1 MIQEFREHKKQEL
14 KEAQKREER
23 LRFGIVLGGLM
34 LFACAIIGKLV
45 MVQIVEAHEYQKRA
59 KRQYEYQVPLKAMR
73 GQILD
78 RNGRQL
84 ATSLSVRS
92 FAADPKIVANADTV
106 AQTFSKLF
114 DKPKSYYLK
123 KLKEKSRF
131 VWLERHVPTSI
142 AKQISEK
149 HLAGVIEMKEV
160 SRHYQNLAE
169 HVIGFTDS
177 DQRGI
182 SGLEKQF
189 DSLLAGKD
197 GYMMMQ
203 RTATGYA
210 FPAIGAKQEEPIN
223 GANIEL
229 TIDSDVQAIVEDELN
244 KGLTNAGA
252 SAGIAIVMD
261 VQTGEILAMANA
273 PEFDANKK
281 STYTPEATRNR
292 AVTDAFEPGS
302 TFKLVMATAALDL
315 GVIKPDDKVD
325 GTLSGKWKIKNR
337 FITDHEAVGTT
348 TFRNAIAHSSNIVAA
363 KVGLKIGKE
372 KFYEY
377 AKSFG
382 FGEKTGIGLIGEVSG
397 LLKPLSQWSSISLAW
412 MAHGYEVLTTPIQ
425 MLVAYA
431 TLANNGMR
439 MKPFFVQRIV
449 DANGN
454 VLYYNKSEA
463 VKRVMKKE
471 TAEIVRD
478 LFKTVVDSGTGM
490 TARIEGVRVAGK
502 TGTAQL
508 LTNGNYRSGN
518 YVSSFVG
525 FYPVEKPAIAT
536 LVMMINPTKGYYGS
550 TTAAPVFAKINSK
563 ILSVLEPEMRD
574 EILQFATHKESAM
587 RKFLDTTKTVVVP
600 NVCGLSLE
608 EAKEILRLHQLDFKR
623 ENDSKGVVVAQ
634 GIVPESRVNVWTKVP
649 LTFAEEAK
657 VPSLVGLRAD
667 RAIYAAEQL
676 GLNVQVQGSGSK
688 VSAQSLKAG
697 SQIRQDVPF
706 VLTMSK

>member
-1 MIQEFREHKKQEL
+1 MQEFREHRKQEAQA
-14 KEAQKREER
+14 AQKREET

-34 LFACAIIGKLV
+34 LFAVAIIAKLV
-45 MVQIVEAHEYQKRA
+45 MVQIVEAHDYQKRA

-84 ATSLSVRS
+84 ATSLLVRS
-92 FAADPKIVANADTV
+92 FAADPKVIDNADTI
-106 AQTFSKLF
+106 AQTFARLF
-114 DKPKSYYLK
+114 DKPKSYYLQ

-131 VWLERHVPTSI
+131 VWLERHVPAAL
-142 AKQISEK
+142 AKAISEK
-149 HLAGVIEMKEV
+149 HFAGIIEMKEV
-160 SRHYQNLAE
+160 SRHYENLAE
-169 HVIGFTDS
+169 QVIGFTDS
-177 DQRGI
+177 DHRGI

-197 GYMMMQ
+197 GYMTMQ

-210 FPAIGAKQEEPIN
+210 FPAIGAKQEEAIN
-223 GANIEL
+223 GATIEL
-229 TIDSDVQAIVEDELN
+229 TIDTDVQAIVEDELS
-244 KGLTNAGA
+244 KGMINTGA
-252 SAGIAIVMD
+252 SAGVAIVMD
-261 VQTGEILAMANA
+261 VQTGEILALANA

-292 AVTDAFEPGS
+292 AVTDVFEPGS

-325 GTLSGKWKIKNR
+325 GTISGKWKIKNR
-337 FITDHEAVGTT
+337 TITDHEAIGTT
-348 TFRNAIAHSSNIVAA
+348 TFRNAIARSSNIVAA
-363 KVGLKIGKE
+363 KVGLEIGKE
-372 KFYEY
+372 KFYDY
-377 AKSFG
+377 AKAFG
-382 FGEKTGIGLIGEVSG
+382 FGEKTGVGLIGEASG
-397 LLKPLSQWSSISLAW
+397 LLKPVSQWSSITLPW
-412 MAHGYEVLTTPIQ
+412 MAHGYEVMVTPMQ

-431 TLANNGMR
+431 ALANNGMR

-449 DANGN
+449 SANGD

-471 TAEIVRD
+471 TAEIARD

-490 TARIEGVRVAGK
+490 TARLEGIEVAGK

-525 FYPVEKPAIAT
+525 FYPVQKPVIAT

-550 TTAAPVFAKINSK
+550 TTAAPVFANINSK

-574 EILQFATHKESAM
+574 EILQFATHKESATK
-587 RKFLDTTKTVVVP
+587 KFLDTTKTVAVP
-600 NVCGLSLE
+600 NVCGLSAE
-608 EAKEILRLHQLDFKR
+608 EAKELLRLHQLDFKK
-623 ENDSKGVVVAQ
+623 ENDAKGVVVAQ
-634 GIVPESRVNVWTKVP
+634 GIAADSRVSVWTKVP
-649 LTFAEEAK
+649 LTFADEAK
-657 VPSLVGLRAD
+657 VPSLIGLRAD
-667 RAIYAAEQL
+667 RAIHVAEQL
-676 GLNVQVQGSGSK
+676 GLDVQVQGNGSK

-697 SQIRQDVPF
+697 SEVRQAVPF
-706 VLTMSK
+706 ILTMSQ

>member
-1 MIQEFREHKKQEL
+1 MQEFREHKKEESQA
-14 KEAQKREER
+14 AQKREET
-23 LRFGIVLGGLM
+23 LRFGVVLGGLM
-34 LFACAIIGKLV
+34 LFALAIIGKLA
-45 MVQIVEAHEYQKRA
+45 MVQIVEAQEYQKRA
-59 KRQYEYQVPLKAMR
+59 KRQYEYRVPIKAIR

-92 FAADPKIVANADTV
+92 FAADPKVVANADTV
-106 AQTFSKLF
+106 AQTFATYF
-114 DKPKSYYLK
+114 DKPKSYYLA

-131 VWLERHVPTSI
+131 VWLERQVP
-142 AKQISEK
+142 AALAEEISEK
-149 HLAGVIEMKEV
+149 HFAGIIEMKEV
-160 SRHYQNLAE
+160 SRHYENLAE
-169 HVIGFTDS
+169 QVIGFTDS
-177 DQRGI
+177 DHRGI

-210 FPAIGAKQEEPIN
+210 FPAIGAEQEEPIH
-223 GANIEL
+223 GASVEL
-229 TIDSDVQAIVEDELN
+229 TIDTDVQAIVEDELN
-244 KGLTNAGA
+244 KGLMNAGA
-252 SAGIAIVMD
+252 SAGIAIVID

-292 AVTDAFEPGS
+292 AVTDVFEPGS
-302 TFKLVMATAALDL
+302 TFKLVMATAALEL
-315 GVIKPDDKVD
+315 GVKKPSDKVD
-325 GTLSGKWKIKNR
+325 GTLSGKWKIKDR
-337 FITDHEAVGTT
+337 LITDHEAVGTT

-363 KVGLKIGKE
+363 KVGLEIGKE

-397 LLKPLSQWSSISLAW
+397 LLKPLPQWSSISLPW

-439 MKPFFVQRIV
+439 LKPFVVQRIV

-454 VLYYNKSEA
+454 VIDYNKSET

-471 TAEIVRD
+471 TAEIARD
-478 LFKTVVDSGTGM
+478 LFKAVVDSGTGM
-490 TARIEGVRVAGK
+490 AAKVEGIAVAGK

-518 YVSSFVG
+518 YVASFVG
-525 FYPVEKPAIAT
+525 FYPVQKPVIAT

-574 EILQFATHKESAM
+574 DILQCATHEASAT
-587 RKFLDTTKTVVVP
+587 RIFLDTTKTVAVP
-600 NVCGLSLE
+600 NVCGLSAE
-608 EAKEILRLHQLDFKR
+608 EAKELLRLHQLDFKK
-623 ENDSKGVVVAQ
+623 ENDATGVVVGQ
-634 GIVPESRVNVWTKVP
+634 GIASESRVNVWTKVP
-649 LTFAEEAK
+649 LTFGDEAK
-657 VPSLVGLRAD
+657 VPSLVGLLAD
-667 RAIYAAEQL
+667 RAVHAAEKL
-676 GLNVQVQGSGSK
+676 GLNVLVQGNGSK

-697 SQIRQDVPF
+697 SEARKDASL

>member
-1 MIQEFREHKKQEL
+1 MQEFREHKKQEAQA
-14 KEAQKREER
+14 AQKREET

-34 LFACAIIGKLV
+34 LFAVAIIAKLV
-45 MVQIVEAHEYQKRA
+45 VVQIVEAHEYQKRA

-92 FAADPKIVANADTV
+92 FAADPKVIANADTI
-106 AQTFSKLF
+106 AQTFATLF
-114 DKPKSYYLK
+114 DKPKSYYLS
-123 KLKEKSRF
+123 KLKEKTRF
-131 VWLERHVPTSI
+131 VWLERHVPVAI
-142 AKQISEK
+142 AKKITEK
-149 HLAGVIEMKEV
+149 QFAGIIEMKEV
-160 SRHYQNLAE
+160 SRHYENLAE
-169 HVIGFTDS
+169 QVIGFTDS
-177 DQRGI
+177 DHRGI
-182 SGLEKQF
+182 SGIEKQF

-210 FPAIGAKQEEPIN
+210 FPAIGAKQEEPIH
-223 GANIEL
+223 GASVEL
-229 TIDSDVQAIVEDELN
+229 TIDTDVQAIVEDELS
-244 KGLTNAGA
+244 KGVINAGA

-292 AVTDAFEPGS
+292 AVTDVFEPGS

-315 GVIKPDDKVD
+315 GLIKPDDKVD
-325 GTLSGKWKIKNR
+325 GTTSGKWKIKDR
-337 FITDHEAVGTT
+337 TITDHEAIGTT
-348 TFRNAIAHSSNIVAA
+348 TFRQAIAHSSNIVAA
-363 KVGLKIGKE
+363 KVGLQIGKE

-377 AKSFG
+377 AKAFG
-382 FGEKTGIGLIGEVSG
+382 FGEKTGVGLIGEVSG
-397 LLKPLSQWSSISLAW
+397 LLKPTSQWSSITLPW
-412 MAHGYEVLTTPIQ
+412 MAHGYEVLVTPIQ

-439 MKPFFVQRIV
+439 MKPFLVQRV
-449 DANGN
+449 VSANGD
-454 VLYYNKSEA
+454 VLCYNKPEA

-471 TAEIVRD
+471 TAEIARD
-478 LFKTVVDSGTGM
+478 LFRAVVDSGTGM
-490 TARIEGVRVAGK
+490 TARLEGIAVAGK

-508 LTNGNYRSGN
+508 FTKGSYRSGN

-525 FYPVEKPAIAT
+525 FYPVQKPVIAT

-550 TTAAPVFAKINSK
+550 MTAAPVFAKINSK

-574 EILQFATHKESAM
+574 EILQFATHEESATK
-587 RKFLDTTKTVVVP
+587 KFLDTTKTVAVP
-600 NVCGLSLE
+600 NVCGLSVE
-608 EAKEILRLHQLDFKR
+608 EAKELLRLHQLDFKR
-623 ENDSKGVVVAQ
+623 ENDGKGLVVAQ

-649 LTFAEEAK
+649 LTCAEEAK

-667 RAIYAAEQL
+667 RAIHVAEQL
-676 GLNVQVQGSGSK
+676 GLNVQVQGTGSK
-688 VSAQSLKAG
+688 VEAQSLKAG
-697 SQIRQDVPF
+697 STVRQEEPF

>member
-1 MIQEFREHKKQEL
+1 MQEFREHKKQEAQ
-14 KEAQKREER
+14 EAQKREETI
-23 LRFGIVLGGLM
+23 RFGVVLGGLL
-34 LFACAIIGKLV
+34 LFAVAIIGKLV

-92 FAADPKIVANADTV
+92 FAADPKVVANADTV
-106 AQTFSKLF
+106 AQTFSMLF
-114 DKPKSYYLK
+114 DKPKSYYLA

-131 VWLERHVPTSI
+131 VWLERHVPPSI

-149 HLAGVIEMKEV
+149 HFAGVIEMKEV
-160 SRHYQNLAE
+160 SRRYENLAE
-169 HVIGFTDS
+169 QVIGFIDS
-177 DQRGI
+177 DNRGI

-210 FPAIGAKQEEPIN
+210 FPAIGAKQEEAIN
-223 GANIEL
+223 GASVEL
-229 TIDSDVQAIVEDELN
+229 TIDTDVQAIVEDELS
-244 KGLTNAGA
+244 KGLESVGA

-292 AVTDAFEPGS
+292 AVTDVFEPGS

-315 GVIKPDDKVD
+315 GIIKPDDKVD
-325 GTLSGKWKIKNR
+325 GTLAGKWKIKDR
-337 FITDHEAVGTT
+337 TITDHEALGTT

-363 KVGLKIGKE
+363 KVGLEIGKE
-372 KFYEY
+372 KFYDY
-377 AKSFG
+377 AKAFG
-382 FGEKTGIGLIGEVSG
+382 FGEKTGVGLIGEVSG
-397 LLKPLSQWSSISLAW
+397 LLKPISQWSSISLPW
-412 MAHGYEVLTTPIQ
+412 MAHGYEVLVTPIQ
-425 MLVAYA
+425 MLCAYA
-431 TLANNGMR
+431 ALANNGMR
-439 MKPFFVQRIV
+439 MKPFVVQRIV
-449 DANGN
+449 SANGE
-454 VLYYNKSEA
+454 VLYYNKAEA

-471 TAEIVRD
+471 TAEIAREI
-478 LFKTVVDSGTGM
+478 FKAVVDSGTGM
-490 TARIEGVRVAGK
+490 TARIEGISVAGK

-508 LTNGNYRSGN
+508 FTNGSYRSGN

-525 FYPVEKPAIAT
+525 FYPAQKPVIAT

-550 TTAAPVFAKINSK
+550 MTAAPVFAKINSK

-574 EILQFATHKESAM
+574 EILLFATHKESAV
-587 RKFLDTTKTVVVP
+587 KNFLDTTKTVCVP
-600 NVCGLSLE
+600 NVCGLSVE
-608 EAKEILRLHQLDFKR
+608 EAKELLRVHQLDFKK
-623 ENDSKGVVVAQ
+623 ENDARGVVVAQ
-634 GIVPESRVNVWTKVP
+634 GILPESRVNVWTKVP
-649 LTFAEEAK
+649 LTVAEESK

-667 RAIYAAEQL
+667 RAIHVAEQL
-676 GLNVQVQGSGSK
+676 GLNVQVQGNGSK
-688 VSAQSLKAG
+688 VLAQSLKAG
-697 SQIRQDVPF
+697 SEVKQDAPF
-706 VLTMSK
+706 ILTMSN

>member
-1 MIQEFREHKKQEL
+1 MQEFREHKKEESQA
-14 KEAQKREER
+14 AQRREET
-23 LRFGIVLGGLM
+23 LRFGVVLGGLM
-34 LFACAIIGKLV
+34 LFALAIIGKLA
-45 MVQIVEAHEYQKRA
+45 MVQIVEAQEYQKRA
-59 KRQYEYQVPLKAMR
+59 KRQYEYRVPIKAIR

-84 ATSLSVRS
+84 ATSLLVRS
-92 FAADPKIVANADTV
+92 FAADPKVVANADTV
-106 AQTFSKLF
+106 AQTFAMYF
-114 DKPKSYYLK
+114 DKPKSYYLA

-131 VWLERHVPTSI
+131 VWLERHVP
-142 AKQISEK
+142 AALAEEISEK
-149 HLAGVIEMKEV
+149 HFAGIIEMKEL
-160 SRHYQNLAE
+160 SRHYENLAE
-169 HVIGFTDS
+169 QVIGFTDS
-177 DQRGI
+177 DHRGI

-210 FPAIGAKQEEPIN
+210 FPAIGAEQEEPIH
-223 GANIEL
+223 GASVEL
-229 TIDSDVQAIVEDELN
+229 TIDTDVQAIVEDELN
-244 KGLTNAGA
+244 KGLMNAGA
-252 SAGIAIVMD
+252 SAGIAIVID

-292 AVTDAFEPGS
+292 AVTDVFEPGS
-302 TFKLVMATAALDL
+302 TFKLVMATAALEL
-315 GVIKPDDKVD
+315 GVKKPSDKVD
-325 GTLSGKWKIKNR
+325 GTLSGKWKIKDR

-363 KVGLKIGKE
+363 KVGLEIGKE

-397 LLKPLSQWSSISLAW
+397 LLKPLPQWSSISLAW

-439 MKPFFVQRIV
+439 LKPFIVQRIV
-449 DANGN
+449 DSNGN
-454 VLYYNKSEA
+454 VIDYNKSET

-471 TAEIVRD
+471 TAEIARD
-478 LFKTVVDSGTGM
+478 LFKAVVDSGTGM
-490 TARIEGVRVAGK
+490 AAKVEGIAVAGK

-518 YVSSFVG
+518 YVASFVG
-525 FYPVEKPAIAT
+525 FYPVQKPVIAA

-550 TTAAPVFAKINSK
+550 TAAAPVFAKINSK

-574 EILQFATHKESAM
+574 DILQCATHEASAT
-587 RKFLDTTKTVVVP
+587 RIFLDTTKTVAVP
-600 NVCGLSLE
+600 NVCGLSAE
-608 EAKEILRLHQLDFKR
+608 EAKELLRLHQLDFKK
-623 ENDSKGVVVAQ
+623 ENDATGVVVGQ
-634 GIVPESRVNVWTKVP
+634 GIASESRVNVWTKVP
-649 LTFAEEAK
+649 LTFGDEAK
-657 VPSLVGLRAD
+657 VPALVGLRAD
-667 RAIYAAEQL
+667 RAVHAAEKL
-676 GLNVQVQGSGSK
+676 GLNVLVQGNGSK

-697 SQIRQDVPF
+697 SEARKDASL